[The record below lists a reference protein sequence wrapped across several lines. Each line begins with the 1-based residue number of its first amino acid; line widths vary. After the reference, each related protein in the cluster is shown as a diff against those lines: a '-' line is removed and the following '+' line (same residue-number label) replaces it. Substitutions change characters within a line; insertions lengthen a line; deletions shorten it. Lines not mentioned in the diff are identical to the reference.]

1 MEKTICTYSN
11 QPLCPQC
18 KGAVYQCDP
27 SKNTQ
32 CEKSFCEECGYTTH
46 IEYAKNFQPLCT
58 RNSLKTREIK
68 MSQNKNS
75 FDLNSEVKNTP
86 HIVKVDGVQLFSADW
101 VFEQMQA
108 QSCRIDRS
116 NKFALLGIAVGV
128 VAVILAILL

>member
-1 MEKTICTYSN
+1 MISYSQDTAHKITKKGSGVKDME
-11 QPLCPQC
+11 Q
-18 KGAVYQCDP
+18 G
-27 SKNTQ
+27 
-32 CEKSFCEECGYTTH
+32 
-46 IEYAKNFQPLCT
+46 
-58 RNSLKTREIK
+58 
-68 MSQNKNS
+68 KNS

>member
-1 MEKTICTYSN
+1 MTLFR
-11 QPLCPQC
+11 LCQLAEQFGIEIDYFTMRDTKSLALPQ
-18 KGAVYQCDP
+18 GWIA
-27 SKNTQ
+27 
-32 CEKSFCEECGYTTH
+32 
-46 IEYAKNFQPLCT
+46 
-58 RNSLKTREIK
+58 
-68 MSQNKNS
+68 

>member
-1 MEKTICTYSN
+1 M
-11 QPLCPQC
+11 
-18 KGAVYQCDP
+18 
-27 SKNTQ
+27 
-32 CEKSFCEECGYTTH
+32 
-46 IEYAKNFQPLCT
+46 
-58 RNSLKTREIK
+58 KTRLLTKRKRGED
-68 MSQNKNS
+68 MEQGKNS

>member
-1 MEKTICTYSN
+1 MWKSNSIETGKTERKGSGVKDME
-11 QPLCPQC
+11 Q
-18 KGAVYQCDP
+18 G
-27 SKNTQ
+27 
-32 CEKSFCEECGYTTH
+32 
-46 IEYAKNFQPLCT
+46 
-58 RNSLKTREIK
+58 
-68 MSQNKNS
+68 KNS

-116 NKFALLGIAVGV
+116 NKFALLGITVGV

>member
-46 IEYAKNFQPLCT
+46 IEYAKNFQPLCP

-68 MSQNKNS
+68 MSQY
-75 FDLNSEVKNTP
+75 TP

-116 NKFALLGIAVGV
+116 NKFALLGITVGV